1 MRKCAIEVSRLKA
14 VMERLQWGVCVCVCG
29 GGWCAGGVGRGRG
42 EERMCVCEREG
53 ER

>member
-14 VMERLQWGVCVCVCG
+14 VMERLRRVCVCVCG
-29 GGWCAGGVGRGRG
+29 VGVGGVQVALVGE